1 MLEAIRK
8 HAKGWLAKVILALI
22 AITFAL
28 FGVDSYMKGDK
39 SGGMVAEVGKVG
51 ISSEELSREIQ
62 AQSDR
67 MREALGPAFD
77 PTIVET
83 AEFRK
88 QVLDSL
94 IERKALLQEAQ
105 KLKMLAPDAYIA
117 SVLGQ
122 IPAFQ
127 QDGAFSQQR
136 YETVLR
142 QNGRTP
148 AQFESELQQAFMLD
162 AITSPV
168 ALATFPSNT
177 SMMQVAH
184 LVAQQREVSWA
195 DLPASAVASQIKVTP
210 ADVEAYYTAN
220 KAEFTEPEQIRA
232 EYLVLD
238 MATVAAGIAVSDQ
251 AVADY
256 YAANAAQ
263 FGQPEQRSA
272 SHILIAADKGA
283 DAATR
288 SAAKSKASELYQI
301 LQKSPER
308 FAELA
313 RTHSQDPGS
322 AAQDG
327 SLGSFGRGMMVKPFE
342 DAVFGMKPNEISAP
356 VESDFGYHIIRLD
369 GIEPATTAPLA
380 QVRGAVVEELRKQQA
395 QKTFAELADNFSNL
409 VYENAASLQPAATAA
424 KLTVQQSGWM
434 TARTAPAPFNH
445 AGLSAALF
453 SPESIKSKQNTE
465 AIEVQP
471 GALVAARVVEHRPAR
486 LRPLAEVSAM
496 IEARLRQEQGTRL
509 LTQKGEATIVALAK
523 GDEAGLG
530 WSAFQVVGRQPSA
543 ALGPE
548 GAKAVFRVSAEKL
561 PAYTGFVRPDGS
573 YRVVRVSRVLEAT
586 ELDPMLLSSIESGL
600 VQAQQRAD
608 MKAMIALISA
618 GQKVKIKPNAIEGR

>member
-39 SGGMVAEVGKVG
+39 SSGVVAEVGKVR
-51 ISSEELSREIQ
+51 ISSDELTREIQ
-62 AQSDR
+62 TQSDR

-77 PTIVET
+77 PAVTET
-83 AEFRK
+83 ADFRK

-105 KLKMLAPDAYIA
+105 KLKLLAPDAYIA

-127 QDGAFSQQR
+127 EDGKFSQQR

-148 AQFESELQQAFMLD
+148 AQFENELQQAFMLD

-168 ALATFPSNT
+168 TLAAFPANT
-177 SMMQVAH
+177 SLTQLAR
-184 LVAQQREVSWA
+184 LVAQQREISWT
-195 DLPASAVASQIKVTP
+195 DLPASAVASQVKVTP
-210 ADVEAYYTAN
+210 AEVAAYYAAN

-238 MATVAAGIAVSDQ
+238 LASVAAGIAVSDQ

-272 SHILIAADKGA
+272 SHILIAVDKNA

-288 SAAKSKASELYQI
+288 AKAKAKATELYQI
-301 LQKSPER
+301 LQKAPER

-313 RTHSQDPGS
+313 RTESQDPGS

-342 DAVFGMKPNEISAP
+342 DAVFSMKLHQISEP

-369 GIEPATTAPLA
+369 GIEPAKVAPLSE
-380 QVRGAVVEELRKQQA
+380 VRATVVEDLRKQQA
-395 QKTFAELADNFSNL
+395 QKAFADLAENFSNL
-409 VYENAASLQPAATAA
+409 VYENATSLQPAATAA

-434 TARTAPAPFNH
+434 TAKTAPPPFNN
-445 AGLSAALF
+445 ASLSAALF

-471 GALVAARVVEHRPAR
+471 GTLVAARVVDHRPAR
-486 LRPLAEVSAM
+486 LRPLAEVSAL
-496 IEARLRQEQGTRL
+496 IEAKLREEQSTRL
-509 LTQKGEATIVALAK
+509 LTQKGEATIRALAK
-523 GDEAGLG
+523 GDEAGLS

-543 ALGPE
+543 ALDPE
-548 GAKAVFRVSAEKL
+548 GAKAVFRVSTAKL
-561 PAYTGFVRPDGS
+561 PAYTGFARPDGS
-573 YRVVRVSRVLEAT
+573 YRIVRVSRVLEAT
-586 ELDPMLLSSIESGL
+586 TLDPMLLKSIESGV

>member
-105 KLKMLAPDAYIA
+105 KLKMLAPDAYIT

-168 ALATFPSNT
+168 ALATFPANT
-177 SMMQVAH
+177 SKMQVAR
-184 LVAQQREVSWA
+184 LVAQQREIAWA
-195 DLPASAVASQIKVTP
+195 DLPAFAVASQIKLTP

-220 KAEFTEPEQIRA
+220 RAEFTEPEQIRA

-238 MATVAAGIAVSDQ
+238 IATVAAGIAVSDQ

-283 DAATR
+283 DEATR
-288 SAAKSKASELYQI
+288 SAAKSTAAELYQV

-313 RTHSQDPGS
+313 RTQSQDPGS

-380 QVRGAVVEELRKQQA
+380 QVRAAVVEELRKQQA
-395 QKTFAELADNFSNL
+395 QKAFADLADNFSNL
-409 VYENAASLQPAATAA
+409 VYENAASLQPAAAAA

-434 TARTAPAPFNH
+434 TAQTAPAPFNH

-453 SPESIKSKQNTE
+453 GAESIKSKQNTE

-471 GALVAARVVEHRPAR
+471 GSLVAARVIEHRPAR

-509 LTQKGEATIVALAK
+509 LTQKGEATIAALAK

-543 ALGPE
+543 ALGPD

-618 GQKVKIKPNAIEGR
+618 GQKVKIKPDAIEGR